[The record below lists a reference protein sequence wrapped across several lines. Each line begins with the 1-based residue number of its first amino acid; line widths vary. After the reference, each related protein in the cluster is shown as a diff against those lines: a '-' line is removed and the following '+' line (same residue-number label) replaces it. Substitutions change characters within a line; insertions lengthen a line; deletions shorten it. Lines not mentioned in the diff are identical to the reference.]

1 MLDLSEIIIC
11 ADKRYVYMYL
21 MLSFNAVS
29 NVPVVIHATLSE
41 IYMHLHV
48 FLFQIK
54 ILKGRYDRMIDM
66 DKRTGTKPYFE
77 SMRNKLEDCFTAIL
91 DVIGSAMY
99 GSGSGLSEPSKMPI
113 CNGGDG
119 DSIMVSEQ
127 DSDDINN
134 KPKKG

>member
-1 MLDLSEIIIC
+1 
-11 ADKRYVYMYL
+11 

-77 SMRNKLEDCFTAIL
+77 PMRNELEDCFTAIL
-91 DVIGSAMY
+91 DVSGSTMY
-99 GSGSGLSEPSKMPI
+99 GSGSGLSEPLEMPI
-113 CNGGDG
+113 HNGGDG